1 MALHHPVY
9 ENPDVLRLKE
19 SGQKIFNPRTRGEL
33 KAELLDRPAFTA
45 QEMTFASSQ
54 KKIVITG
61 EFDDFGST
69 AYRAVAFTLDIN
81 IQSGIYRFQKDE
93 HGPILSMSYIEC
105 VEIDGRQVYHL
116 NQADVGTL
124 HLSVVESCYSARLFT
139 MEGLDHNSN
148 SNSMEMCGEFS
159 ISPPHASF

>member
-61 EFDDFGST
+61 EFEDFGST

-148 SNSMEMCGEFS
+148 SMEMCGEFS

>member
-9 ENPDVLRLKE
+9 ENPDVLRIKE

-148 SNSMEMCGEFS
+148 SMEMCGDFS

>member
-19 SGQKIFNPRTRGEL
+19 SGQKIFNLRTRGEL

-148 SNSMEMCGEFS
+148 SMEMCGEFS

>member
-33 KAELLDRPAFTA
+33 KTELLDRPAFTA

-148 SNSMEMCGEFS
+148 SMEMCGEFS

>member
-54 KKIVITG
+54 KKTVITG

-148 SNSMEMCGEFS
+148 SMEMCGEFS

>member
-61 EFDDFGST
+61 EFEDFGST
-69 AYRAVAFTLDIN
+69 A
-81 IQSGIYRFQKDE
+81 
-93 HGPILSMSYIEC
+93 
-105 VEIDGRQVYHL
+105 
-116 NQADVGTL
+116 
-124 HLSVVESCYSARLFT
+124 
-139 MEGLDHNSN
+139 
-148 SNSMEMCGEFS
+148 
-159 ISPPHASF
+159 

>member
-9 ENPDVLRLKE
+9 ENPDVLRIKE

-148 SNSMEMCGEFS
+148 SMEMCGEFS